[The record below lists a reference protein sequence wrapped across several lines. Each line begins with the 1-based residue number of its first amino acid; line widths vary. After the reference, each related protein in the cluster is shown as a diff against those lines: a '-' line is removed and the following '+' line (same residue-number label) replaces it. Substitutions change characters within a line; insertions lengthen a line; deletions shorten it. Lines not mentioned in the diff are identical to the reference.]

1 MAKESVE
8 QFLIDGGE
16 NEKMRNSYDSI
27 REMDEFVARAN
38 NEGYDFTQAEL
49 EAVLQESGD
58 SFDLIGNPTKRMI
71 WWF

>member
-1 MAKESVE
+1 MAKENVE
-8 QFLIDGGE
+8 KFLIDGGE
-16 NEKMRNSYDSI
+16 NEPMRNSYDSI
-27 REMDEFVARAN
+27 REMDEFIARAN
-38 NEGYDFTQAEL
+38 KEGYDFTQEEF

>member
-38 NEGYDFTQAEL
+38 TEGYDFTKEEL
-49 EAVLQESGD
+49 ESVLSYN
-58 SFDLIGNPTKRMI
+58 FV
-71 WWF
+71 